1 MADEPKLELGPAIAF
16 FACAVGAVVEGARIA
31 LGHTDDLRILW
42 VRGVI
47 VMGCFVWAVCYGAAM
62 EEPRYKKLLGVLAI
76 IVSAAL
82 LWYQLTKLG
91 EAGWDKAGAVD
102 RCTFLLGGIALLS
115 KGMKDAFGLLR
126 GFSHSLSTASCQIE
140 GSG

>member
-16 FACAVGAVVEGARIA
+16 FACAVGAVVEDVRIA

-62 EEPRYKKLLGVLAI
+62 QEPRYKKFLGVLAI
-76 IVSAAL
+76 IVSTAL
-82 LWYQLTKLG
+82 LWYQLTNSARPDGTRL
-91 EAGWDKAGAVD
+91 A
-102 RCTFLLGGIALLS
+102 
-115 KGMKDAFGLLR
+115 
-126 GFSHSLSTASCQIE
+126 LSTDVPSYSAGLRCFPRV
-140 GSG
+140 